1 MERDMRTPE
10 QPVTLARLE
19 RALDRLAIIMTDFP
33 DLGRK
38 VLLLYEK
45 LDREAET
52 LRAQEETMGRVRARA
67 KRVRAAKALR

>member
-1 MERDMRTPE
+1 MRTPE